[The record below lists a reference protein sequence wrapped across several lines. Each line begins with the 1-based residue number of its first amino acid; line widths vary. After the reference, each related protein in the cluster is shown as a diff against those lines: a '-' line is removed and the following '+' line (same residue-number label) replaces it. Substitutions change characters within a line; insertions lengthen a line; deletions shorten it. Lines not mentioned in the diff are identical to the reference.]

1 MIDPKALMRIK
12 NLELRVRL
20 IMQGFK
26 NGLHRSPYHGF
37 SVEFTEFRQ
46 YSPGD
51 DPRFIDWKVFARRD
65 SVFIRKFEDETN
77 LRCHLIVDYSRS
89 MGFGTVG
96 WDKMEYARTLAAT
109 LAYFLQ
115 LQGDAVGLMTFDD
128 KIRNFIPARNRTGHL
143 RRIFGGLEIPPA
155 GSGTDLLV
163 PLQKITQFVR
173 KRGLIVVMSDFLF
186 PLDQLERELSAV
198 IAARHDLLVLQILDK
213 AEGDFEHTDEAV
225 LVQDLE
231 TGKDLYVDPVLI
243 RKSYVARFQEHSK
256 SLETLCQRLGVGF
269 FRIFT
274 NEPLERALGEFVQQ
288 QMARGK
294 KGRRLARPIAAA
306 A

>member
-1 MIDPKALMRIK
+1 MIDPKALMQIK

-51 DPRFIDWKVFARRD
+51 DPRFIDWKVYARRD

-96 WDKMEYARTLAAT
+96 WEKMEYARTLAAT
-109 LAYFLQ
+109 FAYFLQ

-155 GSGTDLLV
+155 GAGTDLIV
-163 PLQKITQFVR
+163 PLRKITQFVR
-173 KRGLIVVMSDFLF
+173 KRGLMVIMSDFLF
-186 PLDQLERELSAV
+186 PLDQLERELSTV
-198 IAARHDLLVLQILDK
+198 VAARHDVIVLQILDK
-213 AEGDFEHTDEAV
+213 AEGNFQHTEEAV

-231 TGKDLYVDPVLI
+231 TGKDLYVDPAAV
-243 RKSYVARFQEHSK
+243 RKEYIERFQAHS
-256 SLETLCQRLGVGF
+256 SNLENLCQKLGVGF
-269 FRIFT
+269 FRMFT
-274 NEPLERALGEFVQQ
+274 HEPLERALGEFVQQ
-288 QMARGK
+288 QMVRGK
-294 KGRRLARPIAAA
+294 KIRRLSRPVAKAA
-306 A
+306 